1 MMSRKTVLRGVAGVL
16 LLMVAVGASAEELL
30 MVRSPHEFPEAML
43 TLQTAIGEHGYVVS
57 RVQRV
62 DIGLTGSGFQTDKYR
77 VVFFGKLD
85 EMRSLSA
92 KYPQLIPYLP
102 LHMTIFAEGS
112 DTLVVMEDPQ
122 RLQVLVDEP
131 EMAFQFRRWRNDALS
146 ILDEVRDA
154 R

>member
-1 MMSRKTVLRGVAGVL
+1 MMPRNALLRAAAAL
-16 LLMVAVGASAEELL
+16 LLLSSLGASAEELL
-30 MVRSPHEFPEAML
+30 MARSPRDFPEAML
-43 TLQTAIGEHGYVVS
+43 ALQTAITEHGYVVS

-77 VVFFGKLD
+77 VVFFGKPE

-102 LHMTIFAEGS
+102 LHMTIFAEQAE
-112 DTLVVMEDPQ
+112 TLVVMEDPQ
-122 RLQVLVDEP
+122 RLQALVTDP
-131 EMAFQFRRWRNDALS
+131 DMAYQFRRWRNDALS
-146 ILDEVRDA
+146 ILDELREE